1 MRVSD
6 ADRERVAERL
16 RDHFADGR
24 LTSEELDERVT
35 AALRAKTAGELR
47 AVMTDLPEP
56 APAGPFSGQVPP
68 GQVPPPGPVSPPW
81 AGRPAFGYRR
91 RPRLLPLALFLLFI
105 VLLTHGAAG
114 FVIFGFLK
122 IILLLCLIAFVVSIF
137 TVARF
142 RRRARRYWRSNRPSG
157 PGSHWHHDDWH
168 NQ

>member
-16 RDHFADGR
+16 REHFADGR

-35 AALRAKTAGELR
+35 AALGAKTQGELR

-56 APAGPFSGQVPP
+56 APAEPFAGQVPP
-68 GQVPPPGPVSPPW
+68 GPVPPRWTS
-81 AGRPAFGYRR
+81 RPAFGYRR
-91 RPRLLPLALFLLFI
+91 GPRLLPLALLLLFI
-105 VLLTHGAAG
+105 VLFMHGAG
-114 FVIFGFLK
+114 FVFVALFK
-122 IILLLCLIAFVVSIF
+122 VVLLLCLIAFVVSFF

-142 RRRARRYWRSNRPSG
+142 RRRARRYWRSNWPSG
-157 PGSHWHHDDWH
+157 PGSRGHHDDWH